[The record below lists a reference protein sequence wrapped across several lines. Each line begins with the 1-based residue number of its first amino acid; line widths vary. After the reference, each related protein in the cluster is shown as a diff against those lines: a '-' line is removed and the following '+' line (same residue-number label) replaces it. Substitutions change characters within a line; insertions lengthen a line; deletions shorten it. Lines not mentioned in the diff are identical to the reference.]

1 MDKRSHD
8 FAYGV
13 TDSPEDLGDRLKYLP
28 PVYELRAK
36 WSYNNQVGIL
46 VLQTSNEYYLKRY
59 VNRCTL

>member
-13 TDSPEDLGDRLKYLP
+13 ADSPEDLGDRLKHLP

-36 WSYNNQVGIL
+36 WSYNNQVSIL
-46 VLQTSNEYYLKRY
+46 VL
-59 VNRCTL
+59 